1 MKKDFITERGQN
13 KFAIVSNIA
22 GICNKERNVF
32 GLMPHPERA
41 YEEILG
47 STDGKKMIDS
57 FVLAATESKAKLI
70 DA

>member
-1 MKKDFITERGQN
+1 MQN
-13 KFAIVSNIA
+13 DSQS
-22 GICNKERNVF
+22 
-32 GLMPHPERA
+32 GLLWFFFVPT